1 MTDPR
6 FAATARVVQGL
17 GPCLRSVQLLANLS
31 LPQLAE
37 GFEREGDPV
46 AAGILRDA
54 LEALQARQSEEPEQV
69 RRAARASR
77 DAYGSAALQ

>member
-6 FAATARVVQGL
+6 FVATARAVTAL

-37 GFEREGDPV
+37 GFEREGDLES
-46 AAGILRDA
+46 AEILREA
-54 LEALQARQSEEPEQV
+54 LERLRALATGRTEVARPS
-69 RRAARASR
+69 
-77 DAYGSAALQ
+77 GIM

>member
-6 FAATARVVQGL
+6 FVATARAVQAL

-54 LEALQARQSEEPEQV
+54 LAQLQAREADGA
-69 RRAARASR
+69 RRARSL
-77 DAYGSAALQ
+77 GVM